1 MNISE
6 AEYAAKYE
14 TYLQTVRENRK
25 LRLQR
30 DVPTTTQRFYTFA
43 HLSNKA
49 NTYNTVSTLYW
60 IRIHTRCKTVVDS
73 TNFNGYFSLISD
85 IRFVSNVPW
94 TSYV

>member
-30 DVPTTTQRFYTFA
+30 DVPTTTQRFYTYA
-43 HLSNKA
+43 HLSNIA
-49 NTYNTVSTLYW
+49 NIGLNA
-60 IRIHTRCKTVVDS
+60 
-73 TNFNGYFSLISD
+73 
-85 IRFVSNVPW
+85 
-94 TSYV
+94 

>member
-1 MNISE
+1 MNIVFILYDKFFKNLTICNVLQMNISE

-49 NTYNTVSTLYW
+49 KTYNTVSIL
-60 IRIHTRCKTVVDS
+60 
-73 TNFNGYFSLISD
+73 
-85 IRFVSNVPW
+85 
-94 TSYV
+94 